1 MTFVAANII
10 GIIIGIWGTILVIMW
25 QEKK

>member
-10 GIIIGIWGTILVIMW
+10 GIIIGAWLTAIIIWGSRN
-25 QEKK
+25 K

>member
-10 GIIIGIWGTILVIMW
+10 GIIIGAWLTALVCM
-25 QEKK
+25 KGNK